1 MNLLDEIDRADLMCG
16 DTVAAHIQSRAVIP
30 VEPNLVPLCFR
41 HGGDI
46 EGWLEHRAIDAHRT
60 HSRLLKKVLRL
71 RKRDD
76 LSTALHFNAATITDN
91 YWVRP
96 EGSDLVWENVRFRDN
111 DFADLALKGTLA
123 DFSKKPSRTPELTNT
138 GSFEKCWRL
147 ESGEWWMCK
156 AENELERF
164 SELFVFEL
172 CRALGFPT
180 AEYQNSGAFIRTKD
194 FTRGVLNFEPAA
206 YLVGDDEDY
215 VANYEAFQ
223 EFGERIADQYVE
235 LLLMDAFCRNADRHT
250 YNYGLLRDQ
259 KTGQVL
265 SMAPNF
271 DHNIALVARGYDDSP
286 RKSDL
291 LMELLVELEGQTH
304 AVSRYLSR
312 HPKPIITPELIVQC
326 CIQTG
331 MTVDVDY
338 IQQFVM
344 AGYKVLDEIC

>member
-1 MNLLDEIDRADLMCG
+1 M
-16 DTVAAHIQSRAVIP
+16 
-30 VEPNLVPLCFR
+30 
-41 HGGDI
+41 
-46 EGWLEHRAIDAHRT
+46 
-60 HSRLLKKVLRL
+60 
-71 RKRDD
+71 
-76 LSTALHFNAATITDN
+76 
-91 YWVRP
+91 Y
-96 EGSDLVWENVRFRDN
+96 
-111 DFADLALKGTLA
+111 
-123 DFSKKPSRTPELTNT
+123 
-138 GSFEKCWRL
+138 
-147 ESGEWWMCK
+147 K

-215 VANYEAFQ
+215 VTNYEAFL
-223 EFGERIADQYVE
+223 EFGEQIADQYVE

-265 SMAPNF
+265 FMAPNF

-312 HPKPIITPELIVQC
+312 HPKPIITPELIAQC

>member
-1 MNLLDEIDRADLMCG
+1 M
-16 DTVAAHIQSRAVIP
+16 
-30 VEPNLVPLCFR
+30 
-41 HGGDI
+41 
-46 EGWLEHRAIDAHRT
+46 
-60 HSRLLKKVLRL
+60 
-71 RKRDD
+71 
-76 LSTALHFNAATITDN
+76 
-91 YWVRP
+91 Y
-96 EGSDLVWENVRFRDN
+96 
-111 DFADLALKGTLA
+111 
-123 DFSKKPSRTPELTNT
+123 
-138 GSFEKCWRL
+138 
-147 ESGEWWMCK
+147 K

-172 CRALGFPT
+172 CRAPGFPT

-215 VANYEAFQ
+215 VTNYEAFQ
-223 EFGERIADQYVE
+223 KFGERIADQYVE

-271 DHNIALVARGYDDSP
+271 DHNSALVARGYDDSP

-312 HPKPIITPELIVQC
+312 HPKPIITPEIIAQC